1 MKYFLI
7 IWVCSFG
14 NTMECGTA
22 MKHPIP
28 YDSWSECSKAAH
40 LKSWSLLNE
49 IGSKL
54 IDKHH
59 IGTRYICKV
68 DSPI

>member
-14 NTMECGTA
+14 TTMECGPAMQKPTA
-22 MKHPIP
+22 
-28 YDSWSECSKAAH
+28 YDSWSECSKGAH
-40 LKSWSLLNE
+40 IESWNMLNGMNAE
-49 IGSKL
+49 L
-54 IDKHH
+54 IDKHN

-68 DSPI
+68 DSSI